1 MNLYN
6 NYMIKLF
13 PNIHPLTVHYW
24 ALFQVS
30 RLCDMTLEAARCWFL
45 YTWWLC
51 FGLDVIRHDFYR
63 KTARKHEDASSIP
76 ETTWWCHDAGCYVVT
91 IGQSNIA
98 ARCMWIQSKRWEDL
112 AWAFDC
118 VKYNFC
124 RFWSHRRWF
133 CGFGRQSRL
142 ESQFE
147 AAFLF
152 WIAVKSFNSFMLLIV
167 VYCNCIQYIFMKSM
181 NQCVY
186 LHGDISNR
194 LGEHLWDTNP
204 VSRSMATFTV
214 SFLTW
219 CDFLQGWT
227 GFNFR

>member
-167 VYCNCIQYIFMKSM
+167 V
-181 NQCVY
+181 
-186 LHGDISNR
+186 
-194 LGEHLWDTNP
+194 
-204 VSRSMATFTV
+204 
-214 SFLTW
+214 
-219 CDFLQGWT
+219 
-227 GFNFR
+227 